1 MALAMTININNA
13 LTLMPSQ
20 GAMVPWPAACTY
32 KQSTCQVEGNL
43 LIVVVTGN
51 GFIVF
56 PFHV

>member
-1 MALAMTININNA
+1 MTININNA